1 MSSAPRVTMMVS
13 AERTGPVI
21 VDVMCVWGD
30 DPGGFARR
38 RDVKVEGR
46 QQ

>member
-1 MSSAPRVTMMVS
+1 MKCTRRVTMMVS
-13 AERTGPVI
+13 AERRGPVI